1 MKKYIFFLPI
11 LWISCTGSKDE
22 TTTSDEPDIVTEEIT
37 YTSDTVEMKGFLA
50 YDANQKEKRPG
61 ILVVHEWWGQTD
73 YPKERA
79 KMLAQLGYTAMA
91 VDMYGGGQI
100 AEHPQDAGVFSGHV
114 MSDIDGA
121 TGRFM
126 AALEVLK
133 QHTSVDTERLG
144 AIGYCFG
151 GTVVLTM
158 GRIINEL
165 DGVAAFHAGLGIP
178 VPPTSEMNTV
188 FLICNGADDSFVSSE
203 SIAKFKM
210 QMDSVGADYR
220 YIDFAG
226 AVHGFT
232 NPGADEYG
240 QKFEIPLAYNSQAD
254 LESWED
260 MKNFFD
266 RLFNENQE

>member
-1 MKKYIFFLPI
+1 MKTYLFFLPVLI
-11 LWISCTGSKDE
+11 IACTGAKEE
-22 TTTSDEPDIVTEEIT
+22 TATSDEPDIVTEEIT
-37 YTSDTVEMKGFLA
+37 YTADTVEMKGFLA

-79 KMLAQLGYTAMA
+79 RMLAQLGYTAMA
-91 VDMYGGGQI
+91 VDMYGGGLI
-100 AEHPQDAGVFSGHV
+100 AEHPQDAGAFSGKV

-121 TGRFM
+121 TARFM

-133 QHTSVDTERLG
+133 QQESVDTQRLG

-158 GRIINEL
+158 GRIISEL
-165 DGVAAFHAGLGIP
+165 DGIAAFHAGLGIP
-178 VPPTSEMNTV
+178 IPPTLEMNAG
-188 FLICNGADDSFVSSE
+188 FLICNGANDSFIPPE
-203 SIAKFKM
+203 SIVKFKM
-210 QMDSVGADYR
+210 QMDSVDADYR
-220 YIDFAG
+220 YLEFAG
-226 AVHGFT
+226 AIHGFT

-240 QKFEIPLAYNSQAD
+240 QKFGIPLAYNSQAD

-266 RLFNENQE
+266 RIFNENQE